1 MIGWYL
7 ASSVLVGV
15 YEMLEVM
22 PMSVPVGGVLVELVV
37 MLLDVSA
44 FVLAAWSSAT
54 CTVIHSIRS
63 DCLYS

>member
-37 MLLDVSA
+37 MLLDPGMDL
-44 FVLAAWSSAT
+44 F
-54 CTVIHSIRS
+54 
-63 DCLYS
+63 Y